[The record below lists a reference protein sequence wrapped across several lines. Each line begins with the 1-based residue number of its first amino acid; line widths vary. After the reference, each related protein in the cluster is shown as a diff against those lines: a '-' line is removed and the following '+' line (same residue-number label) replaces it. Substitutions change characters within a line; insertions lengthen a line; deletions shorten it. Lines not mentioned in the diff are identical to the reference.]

1 MLVSI
6 IVPFRDEETT
16 LPVLLERAD
25 AAAMPAGMEREFILV
40 DDDSGDSSHA
50 AAAGFVARNPDRA
63 QLITMPGHSGKGAA
77 MRAGL
82 TAAKGEIMLVQ
93 DADLEWDPAD
103 YLRLLSPY
111 SDPGVSVVFGS
122 RLLGS
127 EAICIYPHYYVGG
140 RLLSAF
146 TNLLFG
152 SRITDEP
159 TGFKSFRRAALDGI
173 TLTANGFDFDP
184 EITGRLLQA
193 GYTIHE
199 VPVRYV
205 PRTFREGKKVRPWD
219 GLRALWVLLRIRLEG
234 RRRPA

>member
-6 IVPFRDEETT
+6 IVPFRDEEAT
-16 LPVLLERAD
+16 LSVLLERAD
-25 AAAMPAGMEREFILV
+25 AAAMPAGMEREFVLV
-40 DDDSGDSSHA
+40 DDGSIDGSHA

-82 TAAKGEIMLVQ
+82 AAAKGEIVLVQ

-103 YLRLLSPY
+103 YIRLLSPY

-146 TNLLFG
+146 ANLLFG

-173 TLTANGFDFDP
+173 TLTADGFDFDP
-184 EITGRLLQA
+184 ELTGRLLQA

-199 VPVRYV
+199 VSVRYV
-205 PRTFREGKKVRPWD
+205 PRTFREGKKVRPRD